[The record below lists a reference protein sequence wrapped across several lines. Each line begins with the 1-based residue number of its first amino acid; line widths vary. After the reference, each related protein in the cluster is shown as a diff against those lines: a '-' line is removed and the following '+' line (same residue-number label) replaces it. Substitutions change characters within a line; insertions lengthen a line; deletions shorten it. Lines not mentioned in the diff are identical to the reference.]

1 MKNLYIT
8 ILMIAGTS
16 FAMAQQN
23 KTTEEKQEIPK
34 EVTEANAK
42 AYKDK
47 AAEKKVERTGLASE
61 EGLQKS
67 KIQNKAS
74 VPSGKTIPGT
84 SDIYEIKASIPGRA
98 INNKKQTSTKK
109 QVQGLPNTATLA
121 EIKKTIPK
129 N

>member
-67 KIQNKAS
+67 KTQNKAS
-74 VPSGKTIPGT
+74 APSGKTISGT
-84 SDIYEIKASIPGRA
+84 SNIYEIKASIPGRA
-98 INNKKQTSTKK
+98 ITNKKQTSTKK